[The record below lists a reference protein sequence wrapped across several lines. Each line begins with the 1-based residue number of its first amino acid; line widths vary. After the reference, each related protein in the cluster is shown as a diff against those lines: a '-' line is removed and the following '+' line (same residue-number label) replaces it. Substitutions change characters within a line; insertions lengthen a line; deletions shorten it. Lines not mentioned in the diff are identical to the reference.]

1 MATVPNRSPPTV
13 TSTLMKTRTL
23 LLLSVG
29 TALVILLAGGMLLF
43 QLSNQQQASEPLVT
57 GMSAEVGDLT
67 IAVFGAVDSSGLYE
81 IDVAVSGVDDD
92 LSGIGLTTAQRSLAP
107 IDTPAEGRCTGLTV
121 EEQRCILAFDVSADS
136 SSSRVL
142 VVRRG
147 DQQRTWADS

>member
-1 MATVPNRSPPTV
+1 MR
-13 TSTLMKTRTL
+13 TRTL

-29 TALVILLAGGMLLF
+29 TALAILLAGGVLLF

-57 GMSAEVGDLT
+57 GSSAEVGDLT
-67 IAVFGAVDSSGLYE
+67 ITVFGAVESGGLYE
-81 IDVAVSGVDDD
+81 IDVEVSGVDDD

-107 IDTPAEGRCTGLTV
+107 IDAPAVGRCVELTV
-121 EEQRCILAFDVSADS
+121 ETQRCVLAFDTSADS

-147 DQQRTWADS
+147 DQQRTWVDS